1 MSELFRPRRRPVLRL
16 ALAFSIC
23 VILVV
28 AAVTVIW
35 LRLHV
40 VPPDCEDPET
50 LTLVRRSLTERFK
63 VPASVT
69 IENIQTHAGGYV
81 AFRFACEADLRGID
95 PNDLR
100 PGSPVPGSVYY
111 VSRLTDGGRR
121 HAGDGQHPTAADPR
135 KGAVRIAAHASHGG
149 TGRFFARRNAGLN
162 SFD

>member
-1 MSELFRPRRRPVLRL
+1 MSELFRPRRRPVLRFV
-16 ALAFSIC
+16 LAFSVC
-23 VILVV
+23 AILVL

-50 LTLVRRSLTERFK
+50 LALVRQSLTGRFK

-95 PNDLR
+95 PNDLP

-111 VSRLTDGGRR
+111 VSRLADGGRR
-121 HAGDGQHPTAADPR
+121 HDVTVSIQPLLILEQ
-135 KGAVRIAAHASHGG
+135 VQ
-149 TGRFFARRNAGLN
+149 
-162 SFD
+162 

>member
-1 MSELFRPRRRPVLRL
+1 MSELFRPRRRPVLRFV
-16 ALAFSIC
+16 LAFSVC
-23 VILVV
+23 AILVF

-50 LTLVRRSLTERFK
+50 LALVRQSLTGRFK

-95 PNDLR
+95 PNDLP
-100 PGSPVPGSVYY
+100 PGSPVPGWRTTS
-111 VSRLTDGGRR
+111 
-121 HAGDGQHPTAADPR
+121 AD
-135 KGAVRIAAHASHGG
+135 
-149 TGRFFARRNAGLN
+149 
-162 SFD
+162 

>member
-100 PGSPVPGSVYY
+100 PGSPVPGSVYD

-121 HAGDGQHPTAADPR
+121 HEVTVSIQPLLILE
-135 KGAVRIAAHASHGG
+135 KVQ
-149 TGRFFARRNAGLN
+149 
-162 SFD
+162 

>member
-40 VPPDCEDPET
+40 VPPDCENPET
-50 LTLVRRSLTERFK
+50 LALVRQSLTGRFK

-121 HAGDGQHPTAADPR
+121 HEVTVSIQPLLILE
-135 KGAVRIAAHASHGG
+135 KVQ
-149 TGRFFARRNAGLN
+149 
-162 SFD
+162 